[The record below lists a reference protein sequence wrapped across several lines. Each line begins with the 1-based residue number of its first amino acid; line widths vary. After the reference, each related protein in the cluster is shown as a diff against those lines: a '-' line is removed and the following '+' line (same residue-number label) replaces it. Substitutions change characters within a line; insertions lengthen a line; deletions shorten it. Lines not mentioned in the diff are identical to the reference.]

1 MKNKLS
7 QKSISFSIGFF
18 ITILFILL
26 TLTEISLSVSD
37 FSERKSRDLRFLMR
51 GKEKAGG
58 NVVIAAIDDKSLEAI
73 GRWTWSRSV
82 IAKLVT
88 RLRQGGAKAVAIDLL
103 FADPESD
110 PEKQKIRELI
120 TEYTRLGLL
129 ETKPENQAFFSKM
142 VEIAEETD
150 HDTILAEAI
159 RNAKNIILPMVFVLS
174 EPIPAEIPEPILPIS
189 ELAKAASRIGFVNVL
204 PDPDGAVRRGLG
216 MIKKDEDIYLSF
228 SIRAVQKYLK
238 IKHNNIVI
246 SPGKEIRLND
256 YSVPIND
263 KGIFYINYYGA
274 DGVIPSYSC
283 AELLNGAISP
293 DLFKDKIVFVG
304 SAATG
309 LGDHWA
315 NPFTPSFSG
324 VETHATIADNL
335 LTGRFLQRPGWTKYA
350 DAFILALMGIVLTML
365 LSKIRMRYFAPVSFG
380 FILLFILTNQI
391 IFNHYRLI
399 LLWVYPIL
407 NMVLIALGIF
417 VHRYLT
423 EGHEKRLLKQAFQ
436 RYLNPSVVDR
446 IIENPD
452 SLKLGGEKKEL
463 TVLFSDIRGFTAIS
477 ESLAPESLMRFMN
490 QYLTAMTDIV
500 MNHEGTLDKYI
511 GDAVMAIYGAPQEQK
526 DHAIRACSSA
536 IRMFE
541 ILYEKRDVW
550 KKEGLPPIWVGIGI
564 NTGTMVVGNMGS
576 AKRFNYTV
584 MGDHVNLASRL
595 EGLTK
600 FYGVKIIV
608 SEFTQEMAKER
619 FIFRELDIVRVKGKQ
634 KPVKIFELQGKDYYT
649 HGNYAFIPIFHDGLD
664 AYRKGEWD
672 KAIHFF
678 EECLEI
684 KHQDQP
690 ALIYIERCNAM
701 KNSDSHSSS
710 DWDCVYEYFEK

>member
-7 QKSISFSIGFF
+7 QKSRSFSIGFF

-26 TLTEISLSVSD
+26 TLTEISISVSD

-73 GRWTWSRSV
+73 GRWPWSRSV

-103 FADPESD
+103 FADPETD

-120 TEYTRLGLL
+120 TEYTRMGLL

-142 VEIAEETD
+142 VEISEGTD
-150 HDTILAEAI
+150 HDAMLAEAI
-159 RNAKNIILPMVFVLS
+159 RAAKNVILPMVFAIS
-174 EPIPAEIPEPILPIS
+174 EPIPDEIPEPILPIS

-380 FILLFILTNQI
+380 FILLFILINQI
-391 IFNHYRLI
+391 FFNHYRLI

-407 NMVLIALGIF
+407 NIAFIASGVF

-446 IIENPD
+446 IIENPE

-500 MNHEGTLDKYI
+500 MSNEGTLDKYI
-511 GDAVMAIYGAPQEQK
+511 GDSVMAFYGAPQEQS
-526 DHAIRACSSA
+526 DHAIRACHCA
-536 IRMFE
+536 LRMIKF
-541 ILYEKRDVW
+541 LGKQQKVW
-550 KKEGLPPIWVGIGI
+550 QEQGLPVIRIGIGI
-564 NTGTMVVGNMGS
+564 NTGQMVVGNIGS
-576 AKRFNYTV
+576 DKRFDYTV
-584 MGDHVNLASRL
+584 MGDHVNIASRL
-595 EGLTK
+595 ESLTK
-600 FYGVKIIV
+600 NYDANIIV
-608 SEFTQEMAKER
+608 SEYTQEKAKDE
-619 FIFRELDIVRVKGKQ
+619 FDFRELGEVQIRGREKPIRIYALLQRKLKLLQ
-634 KPVKIFELQGKDYYT
+634 KPVD
-649 HGNYAFIPIFHDGLD
+649 
-664 AYRKGEWD
+664 
-672 KAIHFF
+672 
-678 EECLEI
+678 
-684 KHQDQP
+684 
-690 ALIYIERCNAM
+690 
-701 KNSDSHSSS
+701 
-710 DWDCVYEYFEK
+710 V